1 MPAEEASGDRARY
14 TYSHRMAAVGAP
26 MPGSLR
32 PCASWNI
39 SMLTAVLA
47 WERQRSQLSPTASL
61 TYSSCC
67 HPLFTQQESVTG
79 RISVH
84 TRRSTKGSL
93 TSKKEV
99 AGLHAKQLVYG
110 LCSD

>member
-1 MPAEEASGDRARY
+1 MPAEEASGDRARN

-32 PCASWNI
+32 FCASCNS

-47 WERQRSQLSPTASL
+47 WEQQRSQLSPTASL

-67 HPLFTQQESVTG
+67 HPLYTQQESVTG
-79 RISVH
+79 SVSVH
-84 TRRSTKGSL
+84 TCRCTKGSL
-93 TSKKEV
+93 TGKKEV
-99 AGLHAKQLVYG
+99 AGLHGNQLVYG
-110 LCSD
+110 L